1 MFYRERELTCQGRTH
16 KQTQTNVRMYGRENV
31 SHSKTDS
38 FPRYNCRGRTRFPF
52 NLNLNSGIL
61 VSSRTREEVDWT
73 QDSWTGNILFQGPF
87 FLLYDETE
95 SESSLTFGVYPYSST
110 SLYSVCKGPV
120 DSRVKRTVVLYSDT
134 CNTTVW
140 GVKNQR
146 EVGKTNR

>member
-61 VSSRTREEVDWT
+61 VSSRTREEVD
-73 QDSWTGNILFQGPF
+73 
-87 FLLYDETE
+87 
-95 SESSLTFGVYPYSST
+95 
-110 SLYSVCKGPV
+110 
-120 DSRVKRTVVLYSDT
+120 
-134 CNTTVW
+134 
-140 GVKNQR
+140 
-146 EVGKTNR
+146 